1 MGKFIIFDWR
11 NKEYN
16 LSLISIKKENK
27 LNRYNT
33 ENLLLLRVDLHSEH
47 SMNDLEKIIMRIMSS
62 HIEEETLTQ
71 RNYDIYDTI
80 PYPMP
85 HKELVTKLH
94 LISKEQFRLKVIG
107 GKSTI
112 IFWIFIKKIGILIV
126 ESKLSKQFKIISKT
140 NLHIQ
145 DKDSVGIV
153 TNKLEN
159 SPIFKQ
165 INIDDKDIKEIAKE
179 FFFFLNR

>member
-11 NKEYN
+11 NRKYN
-16 LSLISIKKENK
+16 LSLVQSKRK
-27 LNRYNT
+27 T
-33 ENLLLLRVDLHSEH
+33 NLIDTILKIYYYFLRVDLHSEH
-47 SMNDLEKIIMRIMSS
+47 SINDLEKIIMRIMSS

-107 GKSTI
+107 RKSTI

-153 TNKLEN
+153 TN
-159 SPIFKQ
+159 
-165 INIDDKDIKEIAKE
+165 
-179 FFFFLNR
+179 